1 MLAYKTAC
9 STFTF
14 SCYFGSPRFVN
25 HKSFCELMN
34 LAFYRTKLEKQPRTL
49 PIQFVPTSDNSSN
62 FLNFEQRSIVSQAL
76 QKLSRHHEDV
86 SNMKSFFDDRASAGI
101 VSKECLERVLTACG
115 SLMELITRNELE
127 VLFKCFSLPDGIGSK
142 FDYVNFLLVL
152 SRINSL

>member
-1 MLAYKTAC
+1 ME
-9 STFTF
+9 STFR
-14 SCYFGSPRFVN
+14 CYYGTPRFIN

-62 FLNFEQRSIVSQAL
+62 FLNFEERSIVSQAL

-101 VSKECLERVLTACG
+101 VSKECLERVFTACG
-115 SLMELITRNELE
+115 SLMELMTRHELE
-127 VLFKCFSLPDGIGSK
+127 ILFKCFSLPDGIGRK

-152 SRINSL
+152 SRINSM